1 MRRIHALIVAFILL
15 FALAVFAT
23 GLFAYPRYSND
34 EGIYMSQAW
43 AVLHEHKLSPYTYW
57 YDHAPLGW
65 IIIAGWL
72 AITGG
77 IKTFGFSIN
86 SGRVFMLVLHLA
98 SVFLLM
104 VLAERLTR
112 KRIAGYIAGLIFA
125 ASPLVTFYGR
135 QVLLDNIMV
144 ALLLASLVLL
154 VRENRGLGSTILS
167 AILFAASV
175 LSKETAVVFL
185 PVLIGIA
192 WWRASSRK
200 TLHVGVWVSIVILL
214 LALYPVFAVVKGEF
228 MPDGDAT
235 HVTFVDAVLFQLSRH
250 GGPIWNATSPIRTSL
265 ADWWELDPILIAM
278 CGASLIALLIAS
290 IRSKPARAAWLLLAF
305 PVAFLARGGL
315 VIEFYVLAVAPFIAL
330 GFAVLL
336 AETLGAARSRALAV
350 VSMLLVAG
358 IVIVMAVPLSMS
370 VRTNESLYTSNQTGV
385 QRQAIED
392 IIHNG
397 TANQAYLINAY
408 GITDILAANISPV
421 TGPYVEWYVKVETDK
436 TVRKRFDELAKG
448 RELRFEISEVADVEP
463 YTARFQYLGPA
474 WNMSIR
480 NATLR
485 HDGWEV
491 VTFVEHTP
499 SEMLRRTYPTILTHV
514 DNGRVVVPYD
524 PNATLA
530 EPQALMMLVSVLQG
544 DEPTFTRVWGQTRAL
559 EYPSGSL
566 DWKLP
571 TDPVGGENALSS
583 DPAAEVMA
591 ARALLLAYEQWNM
604 TSYHDSAL
612 HILDGLWKNDV
623 TYAADGL
630 PYLKTA
636 NYAAGQDTIETKPSA
651 FDPEAFALFERYD
664 RAHPWRTLEYAS
676 WRTLDAC
683 TFTLGYGALPPDA
696 CSVSNT
702 TGEVTAQ
709 GVREPR
715 GLDYGFAAS
724 RGLELVSGA
733 ALDGNLN
740 AQKYV
745 DGITALRD
753 DWATRGSI
761 STIYSHG
768 GVPLSSSESV
778 AYYAPALASFAVS
791 DPYKAREV
799 FAKKILP
806 QYHQGATAAYW
817 EDENNTVTQLWTW
830 LAVYDYESYLASP
843 YTTQ

>member
-1 MRRIHALIVAFILL
+1 MLIVAFVLL
-15 FALAVFAT
+15 FATIVFAT

-86 SGRVFMLVLHLA
+86 SGRAFMLVVHVL

-112 KRIAGYIAGLIFA
+112 KRIAGYVSGLIFA

-144 ALLLASLVLL
+144 VLLLASLVFL
-154 VRENRGLGSTILS
+154 VREERGLGSTILS
-167 AILFAASV
+167 AVLFAASV
-175 LSKETAVVFL
+175 LSKETAIVFL
-185 PVLIGIA
+185 PVLVGIA
-192 WWRASSRK
+192 WWRASSRR

-214 LALYPVFAVVKGEF
+214 LSLYPVFAVVKGEF
-228 MPDGDAT
+228 LPNGDTT
-235 HVTFVDAVLFQLSRH
+235 HVTFVDAVLFQLHRQ
-250 GGPIWNATSPIRTSL
+250 GGPIWDPSSPFRTSL

-278 CGASLIALLIAS
+278 AGACLVALLIAS
-290 IRSKPARAAWLLLAF
+290 LRSKPARAAWLLLAF

-315 VIEFYVLAVAPFIAL
+315 VIEFYVLAAAPFIAL

-336 AETLGAARSRALAV
+336 AEVLGAARSRALAIV
-350 VSMLLVAG
+350 TMVLVAG
-358 IVIVMAVPLSMS
+358 IVVVMAVPLSMS
-370 VRTNESLYTSNQTGV
+370 VRTDQSLYTSNQTGV

-397 TANQAYLINAY
+397 TASQAYLINAY
-408 GITDILAANISPV
+408 GLTDILAANISPV
-421 TGPYVEWYVKVETDK
+421 TGPEVEWYVKVETDK
-436 TVRKRFDELAKG
+436 TVQQRFAALSQG
-448 RELRFEISEVADVEP
+448 RELRFEISEVANVVP
-463 YTARFQYLGPA
+463 YTARFQYLAPA

-480 NATLR
+480 NSTLR

-491 VTFVEHTP
+491 ATFVEHTP

-514 DNGRVVVPYD
+514 QNGRVVVPYD

-530 EPQALMMLVSVLQG
+530 QPQALMMLVSVLQG
-544 DEPTFTRVWGQTRAL
+544 DEPTFKQVWGVTRSL

-571 TDPVGGENALSS
+571 ESPVSGQNDLSS
-583 DPAAEVMA
+583 DPAAEIMA
-591 ARALLLAYEQWNM
+591 ARALLLAYEQWNE
-604 TSYHDSAL
+604 TSYRDSAL
-612 HILDGLWKNDV
+612 HILDGIWKNDV

-630 PYLKTA
+630 PYLKAA
-636 NYAAGQDTIETKPSA
+636 NYAADNETIQTEPSA

-664 RAHPWRTLEYAS
+664 RAHPWRTLEYTQ

-683 TFTLGYGALPPDA
+683 TFELGYGALPPDA
-696 CSVSNT
+696 CSVSNV
-702 TGEVTAQ
+702 TGAVSAQ
-709 GVREPR
+709 GVTEPD
-715 GLDYGFAAS
+715 GLEYGFAAS

-733 ALDGNLN
+733 ALDGN
-740 AQKYV
+740 AQARRYV
-745 DGITALRD
+745 DEITALRD
-753 DWATRGSI
+753 DWGTRGSI
-761 STIYSHG
+761 STSYSHG
-768 GVPLSSSESV
+768 GAPLSSSESV
-778 AYYAPALASFAVS
+778 VYYAPALVSFAVS
-791 DPYKAREV
+791 DPYKATEV
-799 FAKKILP
+799 YEKKILP

-817 EDENNTVTQLWTW
+817 EDKNNTITQLWTW
-830 LAVYDYESYLASP
+830 LAVYDYARS
-843 YTTQ
+843 TTSQ